1 MEGTNYVNDIEQE
14 LLFMKQLLQFPGSM
28 VGNMYIKK
36 RNGENV
42 WIDKQKVSYE
52 DLLTLDID
60 SDVTK
65 WLRDKK
71 ITYNDYDR

>member
-1 MEGTNYVNDIEQE
+1 
-14 LLFMKQLLQFPGSM
+14 MKQLLQFPGSM

>member
-1 MEGTNYVNDIEQE
+1 MEGTNYVNDLEQE